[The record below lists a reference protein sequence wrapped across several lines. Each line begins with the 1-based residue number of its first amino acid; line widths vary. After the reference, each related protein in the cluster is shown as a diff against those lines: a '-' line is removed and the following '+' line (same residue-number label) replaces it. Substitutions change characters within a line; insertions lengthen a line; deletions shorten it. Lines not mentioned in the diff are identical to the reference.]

1 MTIQRHEATFGVLE
15 TDVQGTEKGSL
26 IYAQKSVFPLC
37 VLLRLRS
44 RSARRNLTV
53 MRLLLASSC
62 LANATINSHSISSF
76 RPLSRRKSVMLS
88 FSGPMIAAALSAA
101 GHRTGLF
108 TSPHLYR
115 VEERMAV
122 DGCPCSGDELA
133 ELVEQVRPAIG
144 GDTLVAEP

>member
-1 MTIQRHEATFGVLE
+1 MSSPVSIDPPTNRREAALRFLAGRIDYERMQSMPCSEEAFKLDRMRELLRRLGNPQDGLPIVH
-15 TDVQGTEKGSL
+15 VAGTKGKGST
-26 IYAQKSVFPLC
+26 
-37 VLLRLRS
+37 
-44 RSARRNLTV
+44 SA
-53 MRLLLASSC
+53 
-62 LANATINSHSISSF
+62 
-76 RPLSRRKSVMLS
+76 
-88 FSGPMIAAALSAA
+88 MIAAALSAA
-101 GHRTGLF
+101 GYRTGLF